1 MKRDEVA
8 CIILYDKDKKVLLQH
23 RTEDTDRLP
32 GYWAFFGGMVEENET
47 PKEAAMREVYEE
59 LNFIS
64 KNPEFV
70 MKHEFEMWGKEIMKN
85 VFIEL
90 CKSKRGLKLKEGQGW
105 GWYDIEDT
113 KKLKMIFHDR
123 KVLERIKK
131 VFTKKKIG

>member
-1 MKRDEVA
+1 MNRDEVA

-23 RTEDTDRLP
+23 RTEDTNRLP

-47 PKEAAMREVYEE
+47 LKEAAIREVYEE

-70 MKHEFEMWGKEIMKN
+70 MKHEFEMLGKKIMKN
-85 VFIEL
+85 VFIEFCRNKEAL
-90 CKSKRGLKLKEGQGW
+90 ELKEGQEW
-105 GWYDIEDT
+105 GWYKIDDT

-123 KVLERIKK
+123 EVLRCIKK
-131 VFTKKKIG
+131 VLTKKRID